1 MTKRQETGGC
11 WLLCTPT
18 AESIPAL
25 RYVSEWGVERI
36 VCIAPGTGDVPDL
49 DLGATSE
56 AVLDAVQRSAR
67 SSAPDIVPWTSLA
80 AALGQVRRA
89 DRILIVLDESR
100 EGPSLME
107 ACRDL
112 PAGRTALLVGPRSGF
127 PASDRQVLGASG
139 LAPRHVTL
147 GPRLFS
153 PEAAA
158 CAAVALVQYL
168 SET

>member
-1 MTKRQETGGC
+1 M
-11 WLLCTPT
+11 
-18 AESIPAL
+18 
-25 RYVSEWGVERI
+25 ERI
-36 VCIAPGTGDVPDL
+36 VCIAPGAGDVPDL

-67 SSAPDIVPWTSLA
+67 SSAPDIVPWASLA

-89 DRILIVLDESR
+89 DRILIVLDELR

-127 PASDRQVLGASG
+127 PASGPAGAW
-139 LAPRHVTL
+139 RV
-147 GPRLFS
+147 GPR
-153 PEAAA
+153 AASRHA
-158 CAAVALVQYL
+158 GSAAVFARSGGLRGSGARAAPLGDVIG
-168 SET
+168 

>member
-36 VCIAPGTGDVPDL
+36 VCIAPGTGDIPDL

-112 PAGRTALLVGPRSGF
+112 PAAKTALLVGSRFGF
-127 PASDRQVLGASG
+127 PASDRQVLSASG
-139 LAPRHVTL
+139 LEPRHVTL

-158 CAAVALVQYL
+158 CAAVALVQRL